1 MTKQEMQFKFLDE
14 LRETGVTNMLGAGIY
29 LQESFNLS
37 KYEAKAVL
45 LEWIKTFNER
55 NPISPPASSASIS

>member
-1 MTKQEMQFKFLDE
+1 MQFKFLDE
-14 LRETGVTNMLGAGIY
+14 LRETGVTNMLGAGVY

-45 LEWIKTFNER
+45 LEWMETFDKR
-55 NPISPPASSASIS
+55 HPICPTASPASIS

>member
-14 LRETGVTNMLGAGIY
+14 LRETGVTNMFGAGIY
-29 LQESFNLS
+29 LQESFDLS

-45 LEWIKTFNER
+45 LEWMKTFRER
-55 NPISPPASSASIS
+55 HPICPPVNVD